1 MCQISW
7 TVALAGRFSQS
18 DLLLSTVIPI
28 VLVITSEVTTTGWG
42 LWSEVDTPLTEYTL
56 PDDTRPRRIVITPDD
71 VIYYTDYARGILGS
85 LDPAL

>member
-1 MCQISW
+1 LCQISW

-42 LWSEVDTPLTEYTL
+42 LWSEVDTPLEEKTVQLILSMWPETL
-56 PDDTRPRRIVITPDD
+56 LTTLMTVQL
-71 VIYYTDYARGILGS
+71 ARL
-85 LDPAL
+85 P